1 MRCCNNCESCG
12 ITYRNQL
19 QATYATYVY
28 PSYFRSTDIDECLT
42 STHDCHSNADCIN
55 NNGSFSCACMSGYTG
70 NGVNCEGVK

>member
-1 MRCCNNCESCG
+1 MISVRVVE

-19 QATYATYVY
+19 HSYVRNVY
-28 PSYFRSTDIDECLT
+28 QLYIPATDIDECLT
-42 STHDCHSNADCIN
+42 STHDCHTNADCTN